1 VRLVQLTLEDGSRAV
16 AAVDGRGLSLLREPS
31 SVRALALDAAA
42 RQLPL
47 ERLVRERLSGETVDY
62 DEVIEQKRLLVPL
75 DHPDPAHLLVSG
87 TGLTHL
93 GSASARNQMHRKLD
107 SAGTGELTDSL
118 KLFKLGSE
126 EGKPADGGP
135 GVQPEWF
142 YKGNGHSLV
151 APGAALPVPAFSL
164 DASEEGEIVGLY
176 VVAADGTP
184 CRVGFALGNELSDHV
199 TERQNYLYLAHSKLR
214 PCSFGP
220 ELLLGELPE
229 DVSGVVRVRRHGQVL
244 WQKAFASGERNMSH
258 RLSGLEHH
266 HFKYEMFRVPGDVHV
281 HFFGADV
288 LSFSDGVRA
297 HTGDRFE
304 VECASFGR
312 PLVNEL
318 AARPTPATSVRQ
330 L

>member
-1 VRLVQLTLEDGSRAV
+1 MRLVQLTLEDGSRAV
-16 AAVDGRGLSLLREPS
+16 ASVDGRGLALLRGAS
-31 SVRALALDAAA
+31 SVRALALDAAE
-42 RQLPL
+42 RQLTL
-47 ERLVRERLSGETVDY
+47 ERLVRERLSGEIVDY
-62 DEVIEQKRLLVPL
+62 DQVLEQKRLLVPL

-93 GSASARNQMHRKLD
+93 GSASARNQMHRKLE
-107 SAGTGELTDSL
+107 SVGAGELTDSL
-118 KLFKLGSE
+118 KLFKLGTE

-142 YKGNGHSLV
+142 YKGNGHNLV
-151 APGAALPVPAFSL
+151 APGAALPVPDFSL
-164 DASEEGEIVGLY
+164 DAGEEGEIVGLY

-258 RLSGLEHH
+258 RLRGLEHH
-266 HFKYEMFRVPGDVHV
+266 HFKYQLFRVPGDVHV

-304 VECASFGR
+304 IECASFGR

-318 AARPTPATSVRQ
+318 ATRPAPATSVHQ